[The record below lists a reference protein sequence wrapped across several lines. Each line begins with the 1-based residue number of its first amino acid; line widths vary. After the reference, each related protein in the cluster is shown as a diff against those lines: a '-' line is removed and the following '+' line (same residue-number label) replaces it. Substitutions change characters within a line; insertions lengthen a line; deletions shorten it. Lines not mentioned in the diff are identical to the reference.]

1 MSRSDPFKKK
11 RRSAKETFLL
21 CGEGDREVFFL
32 RHIRKLYSS
41 ENDVAVKIIN
51 ANGGSVPNMVN
62 YASRLLG
69 EYSRRILVCDSDK
82 PVKEMTKAREIAI
95 NQEIVLVANSPCVE
109 SLFLSILG
117 KNCDNL
123 TSNQCKRKFESEI
136 LMNRRSDSVVEY
148 EKIFTK
154 TLLNTKRHQIENL
167 DKIIQ
172 IVENGGTGFRER
184 SPIRS

>member
-1 MSRSDPFKKK
+1 MSRSDPFKRK

-21 CGEGDREVFFL
+21 CGEGDREVFIL
-32 RHIRKLYSS
+32 RHIKKLYSS

-51 ANGGSVPNMVN
+51 ANGGSAPSIVN

-69 EYSRRILVCDSDK
+69 EYSRRIVICDSDK
-82 PVKEMTKAREIAI
+82 PAKEMAKAREIAN
-95 NQEIVLVANSPCVE
+95 NQKIIFIENAPCIE

-136 LMNRRSDSVVEY
+136 LANSRSDSVAEY

-154 TLLNTKRHQIENL
+154 EILNTKRRQIGNL
-167 DKIIQ
+167 DKIIR
-172 IVENGGTGFRER
+172 IVENVILEK
-184 SPIRS
+184 